1 MKIMLMKIS
10 RYTVLKPISFTHP
23 TLPWIE
29 KTLAFSQ
36 FPFFDSTFPLLPLL
50 LFPVS
55 SLLFSSSLSFSSPQG
70 DILTVT
76 RKIDANW
83 YEGYNGEEKG
93 IFPITYVE
101 LLDEGG

>member
-1 MKIMLMKIS
+1 MVA
-10 RYTVLKPISFTHP
+10 RNENN
-23 TLPWIE
+23 E
-29 KTLAFSQ
+29 KQARALYDFEGERKKELTFSK
-36 FPFFDSTFPLLPLL
+36 
-50 LFPVS
+50 
-55 SLLFSSSLSFSSPQG
+55 G

-101 LLDEGG
+101 LLDEGL